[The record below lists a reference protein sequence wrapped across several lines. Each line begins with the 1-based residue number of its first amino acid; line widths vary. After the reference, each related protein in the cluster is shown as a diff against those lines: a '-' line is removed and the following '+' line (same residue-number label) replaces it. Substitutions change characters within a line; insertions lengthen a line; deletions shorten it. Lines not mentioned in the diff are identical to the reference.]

1 MTVQVVRCALDWF
14 EHSFKGEV
22 DATVYESLVS
32 LKERAQAYD
41 TPQPIMAGVLEMMVL
56 PKAFGFWSFV
66 LKHPEFDIR
75 ISPNAGVSDASAS
88 IRLSAFGLTNTDPT
102 ELWDRACFCLS
113 TLGTYEPLTLS
124 RVDVAADFQGWEP
137 TSAEMSSVVCRA
149 SYRATHG
156 TESAVQ
162 TFVFG
167 KGAVVMRLYNKTDEI
182 AESKKQ
188 WMKDAW
194 SMTGRFDY
202 SLPVWRVEVQLRR
215 HALKELGFNTADR
228 ALDDPGALLDYGLKW
243 ANLRVP
249 TGDETKTRWPE
260 DPRWTVLRE
269 SVFGGV
275 PLDRNPKLSQLMSL
289 ERATSQYVGAIAT
302 AAAYFETDDFNDA
315 NMRLAYISQVHM
327 MEKDTDFAKLAEDKR
342 RRALG
347 GL

>member
-1 MTVQVVRCALDWF
+1 MTLQVVRCALDWL

-22 DATVYESLVS
+22 DQEVYKSLIE
-32 LKERAQAYD
+32 LKERAQASD
-41 TPQPIMAGVLEMMVL
+41 TPQPIMADDMELLVL
-56 PKAFGFWSFV
+56 PKAFGFWTFV

-88 IRLSAFGLTNTDPT
+88 IRLSAFGLTNTDPSK
-102 ELWDRACFCLS
+102 LWDRALFCLS
-113 TLGTYEPLTLS
+113 TLGEYEPLTLS

-137 TSAEMSSVVCRA
+137 MSADMSSVVCAA

-167 KGAVVMRLYNKTDEI
+167 KGAVVLRIYNKTEEI
-182 AESKKQ
+182 VHSKKS

-194 SMTGRFDY
+194 SMTGRYDY

-215 HALKELGFNTADR
+215 QALKDLGFNTAER
-228 ALDDPGALLDYGLKW
+228 ALDDPGALLDFGLKW

-249 TGDETKTRWPE
+249 SGDETKTRWPE

-269 SVFGGV
+269 SVFQGV
-275 PLDRNPKLSQLMSL
+275 PLERRPKLSQLMSL

-302 AAAYFETDDFNDA
+302 AAAYFETDDFDDA
-315 NMRLAYISQVHM
+315 NVRLAYVAQVHM
-327 MEKDTDFAKLAEDKR
+327 MENDTDFAKLSEDKR

-347 GL
+347 RL